1 MHVFLTG
8 ATGTIGSAVVP
19 ELQNSRHSV
28 VALARSDASAAVL
41 SAAGVE
47 VVRGDISDLDS
58 LRAGAKAAD
67 GVIHLAFNHDFTV
80 FDASIAEEGRA
91 IGALGEALIGSDRP
105 LVIASGTPVTPGRA
119 STEDDPS
126 PTEEQG
132 GGRGRNAQSLL
143 DLADQGVR
151 SAVIRLPRTV
161 HNAGEGGFAGLLV
174 ENARRTGISGYPG
187 DGTQRWPA
195 VHALDTAR
203 LFRLALEQAPPGTVA
218 HAVADEGDPVSELAA
233 MIGRRLGLPSHS
245 VPTETFGPLGP
256 MFLIDQPSS
265 SPRTRERFDWTPT
278 HPSLLEDLETH
289 LMPDPRG

>member
-19 ELQNSRHSV
+19 ELQTSGHSV
-28 VALARSDASAAVL
+28 VALARSDASAAFL

-119 STEDDPS
+119 SSEDDPS
-126 PTEEQG
+126 PTEGPG

-151 SAVIRLPRTV
+151 SAVVRLPRTV
-161 HNAGEGGFAGLLV
+161 HNAGEGGFAGFLV

-203 LFRLALEQAPPGTVA
+203 LLRLALEQAPPGTVA

-233 MIGRRLGLPSHS
+233 MIGRQLGLPAQS

-256 MFLIDQPSS
+256 MFIIDQPSS